1 MIKNNKAKA
10 QVAEVVANGK
20 AEYTAPMYN
29 EFRDATDPCLGR
41 THCGDVDNY
50 VVMSYVAYMAIEPM
64 VERTNLMTGKKFK
77 KSINTPH
84 YMSASSETYWSS

>member
-1 MIKNNKAKA
+1 MLRLSIFLLIIISIHLIKNNKAKA

-20 AEYTAPMYN
+20 TEYTAPMYN

-50 VVMSYVAYMAIEPM
+50 VVILYFDNMAIEPM
-64 VERTNLMTGKKFK
+64 V
-77 KSINTPH
+77 
-84 YMSASSETYWSS
+84 